1 MFCILFGVLILPV
14 YEFVKT
20 HCPVHLGSV
29 HFAHLKRKPEY
40 LVIMLADVKRSD
52 WGGWTWEAGRQE
64 VITAALDQIEKQWPI
79 SGCMLKLGPEWSA
92 DWLTVDCERKEGV
105 QADR

>member
-20 HCPVHLGSV
+20 HCTVHLGSV

-40 LVIMLADVKRSD
+40 LVIMLADVRRSD
-52 WGGWTWEAGRQE
+52 
-64 VITAALDQIEKQWPI
+64 
-79 SGCMLKLGPEWSA
+79 
-92 DWLTVDCERKEGV
+92 
-105 QADR
+105 